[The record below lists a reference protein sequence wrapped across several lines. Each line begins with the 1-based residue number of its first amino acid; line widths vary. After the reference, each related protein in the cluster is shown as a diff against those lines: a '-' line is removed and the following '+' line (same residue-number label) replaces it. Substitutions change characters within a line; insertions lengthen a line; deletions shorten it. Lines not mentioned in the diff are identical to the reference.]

1 MSKDATPRRR
11 DAAASRER
19 LLDAAR
25 ELFADRGYDRTTAR
39 DIGERAG
46 VDPAMI
52 ARYFGGKAQ
61 LFIAT
66 LHAEDGPNPPADLL
80 DPERLASLLDRIGR
94 HGPGPVFQAAV
105 RPYGD
110 PDAQDAA
117 RTELQHRVVAPL
129 RRRLADDGDG
139 HPELRAELFIAA
151 FIGVVL
157 ARSAGTFEHL
167 AAASTDELLPL
178 LRQLFAPP
186 DPAVP
191 GGARAVPAPAAPAP
205 AVPAPAVLASDENGQ
220 QHHEP
225 EADQ

>member
-1 MSKDATPRRR
+1 MTKDATPRRR
-11 DAAASRER
+11 DASASRDR

-66 LHAEDGPNPPADLL
+66 LHAQDGPHPADLL
-80 DPERLASLLDRIGR
+80 DPDRLASLLERIGR

-117 RTELQHRVVAPL
+117 RVELERRVVAPL
-129 RRRLADDGDG
+129 RQRLENDGDPR
-139 HPELRAELFIAA
+139 PELRAELLIAA

-157 ARSAGTFEHL
+157 ARSTGTFAHL
-167 AAASTDELLPL
+167 AGASNDELLPL
-178 LRQLFAPP
+178 LQELLAPP
-186 DPAVP
+186 
-191 GGARAVPAPAAPAP
+191 
-205 AVPAPAVLASDENGQ
+205 S
-220 QHHEP
+220 
-225 EADQ
+225 